1 MPFFENYIWPIMHC
15 NFFFE
20 KHLYMLSCDS
30 AQCSKKNFCK
40 ELQNVYFAEKLR
52 DGVDFAD
59 QVGRMP

>member
-15 NFFFE
+15 NFFFFE

-40 ELQNVYFAEKLR
+40 FYIILAVVAMVPLKQESA
-52 DGVDFAD
+52 
-59 QVGRMP
+59 